1 MRSRVSTPEVAE
13 DLTQQA
19 LTKLFAAVA
28 EGKNVKSLAAFLA
41 TTARNAVIDHYRTT
55 RPFAGLPELPD
66 DSHEVDEAGP
76 IRRRIAGWMPATV
89 EGLPEPYRSTL
100 RMTEIEGLSYGT
112 VSARLGVTISA
123 VKSRVRRGR
132 EMIRRDLLNCCRFSY
147 DAAGRVVDYEPVG
160 RQSC

>member
-1 MRSRVSTPEVAE
+1 MRRRVSIPEIAE

-28 EGKNVKSLAAFLA
+28 EGRDVKSLSAFLA
-41 TTARNAVIDHYRTT
+41 TTARNVVVDYYRAT
-55 RPFAGLPELPD
+55 RPVAELPELPD
-66 DSHEVDEAGP
+66 DSHEVDETGA

-100 RMTEIEGLSYGT
+100 RMTEIEGLPYAS
-112 VSARLGVTISA
+112 VSERLGVTVSA

-132 EMIRRDLLNCCRFSY
+132 AMIRRDLLNCCRFTY
-147 DAAGRVVDYEPVG
+147 DATGRVVDYEPLR
-160 RQSC
+160 RQS